1 MIHRLN
7 GLCHIKRVNI
17 LARQTPLDRVRN
29 IGFMAHIDAGK
40 TTTTERILF
49 YTGVTHRLGEVH
61 DGQATMDWMAQEQE
75 RGITITSA
83 ATTCYWNDHRIN
95 IIDTPG
101 HVDFTIE
108 VERSLRVLDGVVA
121 VFDAVGGVEPQSET
135 VWRQADRYGVPRLAF
150 INKMDRVGADL
161 ARCLK
166 MMRERLN
173 ATPVLVQLPLG
184 EEDRFQGIIDLI
196 GMKALV
202 YDESTKGLQFE
213 VVSIPAEYEEAAAE
227 ARNEML
233 EILSEV
239 DEGIME
245 RYLADEPVEDT
256 LIKTALRRGTIG
268 LEIVPVLCGAAFKN
282 KGIQPLL
289 NAVVDFLPSPLDV
302 PPVQGL
308 DAKENVVERPASDDA
323 PLAALAFKLFS
334 DPYVG
339 HLTFLRV
346 YSGVLASGSSVLNAS
361 KGVKERIGRLLKMHA
376 NKREEINAA
385 YAGEIVAAVGLKSTT
400 TGDTLA
406 DAQDPVVL
414 ETLHIPQPVID
425 IAIEPATKAD
435 QDKLGQALSK
445 VAAEDPSFRV
455 HSDTDTGQT
464 ILSGMG
470 ELHLEIIVDRLMREF
485 KVDARVGKPQV
496 AYRETITTEATAE
509 GKFVRQSGG
518 RGQYGH
524 VYLAVR
530 PLPAGEGVVFVNKIV
545 GGVVPKEFI
554 PAVERGVKEAA
565 ATGILGYPMVDAEI
579 ALVDGSYHE
588 VDSSERSFM
597 IAGSMGFKEAARRGK
612 PVLLEPIM
620 DLEVVAPEDFVGEV
634 MGELNA
640 RRGRVTGMESRGS
653 TQIIHGQ
660 VPLATMFGYATTLRS
675 TTQGRATF
683 TMQFDHYEPV
693 AASLAEEILGR
704 RQVRA

>member
-1 MIHRLN
+1 
-7 GLCHIKRVNI
+7 
-17 LARQTPLDRVRN
+17 
-29 IGFMAHIDAGK
+29 MAHIDAGK

-83 ATTCYWNDHRIN
+83 ATTCYWKDHRIN

-135 VWRQADRYGVPRLAF
+135 VWRQADRYGVPRMAF
-150 INKMDRVGADL
+150 INKMDRVGADIT
-161 ARCLK
+161 RCLK
-166 MMRERLN
+166 MMRERLK
-173 ATPVLVQLPLG
+173 ATPVLLQLPLG
-184 EEDRFQGIIDLI
+184 EEDKFRGMIDLVH
-196 GMKALV
+196 MQATV
-202 YDESTKGLQFE
+202 YDETAKATGIDFE
-213 VVSIPAEYEEAAAE
+213 VIEIPAAERERAEE

-233 EILSEV
+233 EVLSEV

-245 RYLADEPVEDT
+245 RYLADQPVDEPM
-256 LIKTALRRGTIG
+256 IKAALRRGTIS
-268 LEIVPVLCGAAFKN
+268 LEIVPVLCGSAFKN
-282 KGIQPLL
+282 KGVQALL
-289 NAVVDFLPSPLDV
+289 DAVVDYMPSPLDV
-302 PPVQGL
+302 PPVQGE
-308 DAKENVVERPASDDA
+308 DGKGNVVERPPSDDA
-323 PLAALAFKLFS
+323 PLAALAFKLLS
-334 DPYVG
+334 DPFIG
-339 HLTFLRV
+339 HLTFIRV
-346 YSGVLASGSSVLNAS
+346 YSGVLVTGSTVLNAT
-361 KGVKERIGRLLKMHA
+361 KGNRERVGRLLKMHA
-376 NKREEINAA
+376 NKREEINEA
-385 YAGEIVAAVGLKSTT
+385 YAGDIVAAVGMKNTT

-406 DAQDPVVL
+406 DERDPVVL

-435 QDKLGQALSK
+435 QDKLGQSLAK
-445 VAAEDPSFRV
+445 IAAEDPSFRV
-455 HSDTDTGQT
+455 HTDTDTGQT
-464 ILSGMG
+464 IISGMG

-496 AYRETITTEATAE
+496 AYRETITMEAEAE

-524 VYLAVR
+524 VVLIVK
-530 PLPAGEGVVFVNKIV
+530 PLPAGDGVVFANKIV
-545 GGVVPKEFI
+545 GGVIPKEYI

-565 ATGILGYPMVDAEI
+565 ATGILGYPMVDLEI
-579 ALVDGSYHE
+579 DLIYGSYHE
-588 VDSSERSFM
+588 VDSSERSFL
-597 IAGSMGFKEAARRGK
+597 IAGSMGFKEAAKRAK

-660 VPLATMFGYATTLRS
+660 VPLATMFGYATNLRS
-675 TTQGRATF
+675 STQGRATF
-683 TMQFDHYEPV
+683 SMQFDHYEPV

-704 RQVRA
+704 RQVRAGS

>member
-1 MIHRLN
+1 
-7 GLCHIKRVNI
+7 
-17 LARQTPLDRVRN
+17 
-29 IGFMAHIDAGK
+29 MAHIDAGK

-83 ATTCYWNDHRIN
+83 ATTCYWKDHRIN

-135 VWRQADRYGVPRLAF
+135 VWRQADRYGVPRMAF
-150 INKMDRVGADL
+150 INKMDRVGSDIT
-161 ARCLK
+161 RCLR
-166 MMRERLN
+166 MMRERLK
-173 ATPVLVQLPLG
+173 ATPVLLQLPLG
-184 EEDRFQGIIDLI
+184 EEDKFRGMIDLVH
-196 GMKALV
+196 MQATV
-202 YDESTKGLQFE
+202 YDETAKATGMDFE
-213 VVSIPAEYEEAAAE
+213 VIEIPAAERERAEE

-233 EILSEV
+233 EVLSEV

-245 RYLADEPVEDT
+245 RYLADQPVDEAM
-256 LIKTALRRGTIG
+256 IKAALRRGTIS
-268 LEIVPVLCGAAFKN
+268 LEIVPVLCGSAFKN
-282 KGIQPLL
+282 KGVQALL
-289 NAVVDFLPSPLDV
+289 DAVVDYLPSPLDV
-302 PPVQGL
+302 PPVQGE
-308 DAKENVVERPASDDA
+308 DGKGNVVERPPADDA
-323 PLAALAFKLFS
+323 PLAALAFKLLS
-334 DPYVG
+334 DPFIG
-339 HLTFLRV
+339 HLTFIRV
-346 YSGVLASGSSVLNAS
+346 YSGVLVTGGTVLNAT
-361 KGVKERIGRLLKMHA
+361 KGNKERVGRLLKMHA
-376 NKREEINAA
+376 NKREEIAEA
-385 YAGEIVAAVGLKSTT
+385 YAGDIVAAVGMKNTT

-406 DAQDPVVL
+406 DERDPVVL

-435 QDKLGQALSK
+435 QDKLGQSLAK
-445 VAAEDPSFRV
+445 IAAEDPSFRV

-464 ILSGMG
+464 IISGMG

-496 AYRETITTEATAE
+496 AYRETITTEAEAE

-524 VYLAVR
+524 VVLKVK
-530 PLPAGEGVVFVNKIV
+530 PLTAGEGVVFANKIV
-545 GGVVPKEFI
+545 GGVIPKEYI

-565 ATGILGYPMVDAEI
+565 ATGILGYPMVDLEI
-579 ALVDGSYHE
+579 DLVYGSYHE
-588 VDSSERSFM
+588 VDSSERSFL
-597 IAGSMGFKEAARRGK
+597 IAGSMGFKEAAKRAK

-660 VPLATMFGYATTLRS
+660 VPLATMFGYATNLRS
-675 TTQGRATF
+675 STQGRATF
-683 TMQFDHYEPV
+683 SMQFDHYEPV

-704 RQVRA
+704 RQARAGS

>member
-1 MIHRLN
+1 LT
-7 GLCHIKRVNI
+7 
-17 LARQTPLDRVRN
+17 RQTPLDRVRN

-61 DGQATMDWMAQEQE
+61 DGQAVMDWMAQEQE

-83 ATTCYWNDHRIN
+83 ATTCYWKDHRIN

-135 VWRQADRYGVPRLAF
+135 VWRQAERYGVPRLAF

-161 ARCLK
+161 SRCLK
-166 MMRERLN
+166 MMRERLK

-184 EEDRFQGIIDLI
+184 EEDRFKGVIDLI
-196 GMKALV
+196 TMQAVV
-202 YDESTKGLQFE
+202 YDETTKGTRFE
-213 VVSIPAEYEEAAAE
+213 VMDIPGDYAEAAAE

-233 EILSEV
+233 EVLAEV

-245 RYLADEPVEDT
+245 RYLADEPVADS
-256 LIKTALRRGTIG
+256 LIKAALRRGTIG
-268 LEIVPVLCGAAFKN
+268 LEIVPVLCGSAFKN
-282 KGIQPLL
+282 KGVQPLL
-289 NAVVDFLPSPLDV
+289 DAVLDYLPSPLDI
-302 PPVQGL
+302 PPIMGE
-308 DAKENVVERPASDDA
+308 DAKGRVVERPPADAA
-323 PLAALAFKLFS
+323 PLAALAFKLLS
-334 DPYVG
+334 DPYIG

-346 YSGVLASGSSVLNAS
+346 YSGVLASGSSVLNAT

-376 NKREEINAA
+376 NKREEIGEA
-385 YAGEIVAAVGLKSTT
+385 YAGDIVAAVGLKNTT

-414 ETLHIPQPVID
+414 EALHIPQPVID
-425 IAIEPATKAD
+425 IAIEPQTKAD
-435 QDKLGQALSK
+435 QDKLGQALGK
-445 VAAEDPSFRV
+445 IAAEDPSFRV
-455 HSDTDTGQT
+455 HSDTETGQT
-464 ILSGMG
+464 IISGMG

-496 AYRETITTEATAE
+496 AYRETITAEAEAE

-524 VYLAVR
+524 VVLTLK
-530 PLPAGEGVVFVNKIV
+530 PLPAGAGVVFANKIV

-565 ATGILGYPMVDAEI
+565 ATGILGYPMVDLEV
-579 ALVDGSYHE
+579 ALVYGSYHE
-588 VDSSERSFM
+588 VDSSERSFL
-597 IAGSMGFKEAARRGK
+597 IAGSLGFKEAAKRAR

-620 DLEVVAPEDFVGEV
+620 VLEVVAPEDFVGEV

-640 RRGRVTGMESRGS
+640 RRGRITGMESRGS

-675 TTQGRATF
+675 ATQGRATF

-704 RQVRA
+704 RHVRA

>member
-1 MIHRLN
+1 M
-7 GLCHIKRVNI
+7 
-17 LARQTPLDRVRN
+17 ARQTPLDRVRN

-61 DGQATMDWMAQEQE
+61 DGQAVMDWMAQEQE

-83 ATTCYWNDHRIN
+83 ATTCYWRDHRIN

-150 INKMDRVGADL
+150 VNKMDRVGADL
-161 ARCLK
+161 PRCLR
-166 MMRERLN
+166 MMRERLK
-173 ATPVLVQLPLG
+173 ATPVLLQLPLG
-184 EEDRFQGIIDLI
+184 EEDRFQGVIDLVT
-196 GMKALV
+196 MKALIYEEGV
-202 YDESTKGLQFE
+202 KGMRFE
-213 VVSIPAEYEEAAAE
+213 VADIPGDYQELAGE

-245 RYLADEPVEDT
+245 RYLADEPVEDA
-256 LIKTALRRGTIG
+256 LIKAALRRGTIG
-268 LEIVPVLCGAAFKN
+268 LDIVPVLCGSAFKN
-282 KGIQPLL
+282 KGVQPLL
-289 NAVVDFLPSPLDV
+289 DAVVDYLPSPLDV
-302 PPVQGL
+302 PPVQGE
-308 DAKENVVERPASDDA
+308 DAKGRVVERPPSDAA
-323 PLAALAFKLFS
+323 PLAALAFKLWS
-334 DPYVG
+334 DPYIG

-346 YSGVLASGSSVLNAS
+346 YSGVLASGSSVLNAT
-361 KGVKERIGRLLKMHA
+361 KGGKERIGRLLKMHA
-376 NKREEINAA
+376 NKREEISEA
-385 YAGEIVAAVGLKSTT
+385 YAGDIVAAVGLKNTT

-425 IAIEPATKAD
+425 IAIEPQTKAD
-435 QDKLGQALSK
+435 QDKLGQALGK
-445 VAAEDPSFRV
+445 IAAEDPSFRV

-464 ILSGMG
+464 IISGMG

-485 KVDARVGKPQV
+485 KVDARVGRPQV
-496 AYRETITTEATAE
+496 AYRETITADAQAE

-524 VYLAVR
+524 VVLTLK
-530 PLPAGEGVVFVNKIV
+530 PLPAGAGVVFANRIV
-545 GGVVPKEFI
+545 GGAVPKEYI
-554 PAVERGVKEAA
+554 SAVERGVREAA
-565 ATGILGYPMVDAEI
+565 ATGILGYPMVDLEV

-588 VDSSERSFM
+588 VDSSERSFL
-597 IAGSMGFKEAARRGK
+597 IAGSLGFKQGAKRAK

-660 VPLATMFGYATTLRS
+660 VPLATMFGYATALRS
-675 TTQGRATF
+675 ATQGRATF

-693 AASLAEEILGR
+693 SASLAEEILGR

>member
-1 MIHRLN
+1 
-7 GLCHIKRVNI
+7 
-17 LARQTPLDRVRN
+17 
-29 IGFMAHIDAGK
+29 MAHIDAGK

-61 DGQATMDWMAQEQE
+61 DGQATMDWMVQEQE

-83 ATTCYWNDHRIN
+83 ATTCYWKDHRIN

-101 HVDFTIE
+101 HVDFTVE

-161 ARCLK
+161 PRCLK
-166 MMRERLN
+166 MMRERLK
-173 ATPVLVQLPLG
+173 ATPVLLQLPIG
-184 EEDRFQGIIDLI
+184 EEDKFQGMIDLVN
-196 GMKALV
+196 MKAFY
-202 YDESTKGLQFE
+202 YDNVGKGMDFE
-213 VVSIPAEYEEAAAE
+213 VREIPEAYAEAVAE
-227 ARNEML
+227 ARTEIL

-245 RYLADEPVEDT
+245 RYLADEPVEDS
-256 LIKTALRRGTIG
+256 LIKTALRRGTIS
-268 LEIVPVLCGAAFKN
+268 LEVVPVLCGSAFKN
-282 KGIQPLL
+282 KGVQALL
-289 NAVVDFLPSPLDV
+289 DAVVAYLPSPLDV

-308 DAKENVVERPASDDA
+308 DPKGNVVERPCSDAA
-323 PLAALAFKLFS
+323 PLSALAFKLLS
-334 DPYVG
+334 DPFIG

-346 YSGVLASGSSVLNAS
+346 YSGEMTAGSSVLNAT
-361 KGVKERIGRLLKMHA
+361 KGTKERIGRILKMHA
-376 NKREEINAA
+376 NKREEITTA
-385 YAGEIVAAVGLKSTT
+385 YAGDIVALVGLKTTT

-445 VAAEDPSFRV
+445 IAAEDPSFRV

-464 ILSGMG
+464 IISGMG

-496 AYRETITTEATAE
+496 AYRETITEETKAE

-524 VYLAVR
+524 VVLNLK
-530 PLPAGEGVVFVNKIV
+530 PLPAGDGVVFTNKIV
-545 GGVVPKEFI
+545 GGSI
-554 PAVERGVKEAA
+554 PREYIAPVERGVREAA
-565 ATGILGYPMVDAEI
+565 ASGILGYPMVDLEI
-579 ALVDGSYHE
+579 VLVDGSYHE
-588 VDSSERSFM
+588 VDSSERSFL
-597 IAGSMGFKEAARRGK
+597 IAGSIGFKEGAKRAK

-620 DLEVVAPEDFVGEV
+620 DLEIVAPEDFVGEV

-675 TTQGRATF
+675 ATQGRATF

-693 AASLAEEILGR
+693 SASLAEEILGR
-704 RQVRA
+704 RQARA

>member
-1 MIHRLN
+1 M
-7 GLCHIKRVNI
+7 
-17 LARQTPLDRVRN
+17 ARKTPLNRVRN

-61 DGQATMDWMAQEQE
+61 DGQAVMDWMEQERE
-75 RGITITSA
+75 RGITITYA
-83 ATTCYWNDHRIN
+83 ATTCYWRDHHIN

-121 VFDAVGGVEPQSET
+121 VFDAVAGVEPQTET

-161 ARCLK
+161 PRCLA
-166 MMRERLN
+166 MMRERLAAN
-173 ATPVLVQLPLG
+173 PVLLQLPLG
-184 EEDRFQGIIDLI
+184 EEDRFQGCIDLI
-196 GMKALV
+196 HLNALIYDEATKGMKFAV
-202 YDESTKGLQFE
+202 AD
-213 VVSIPAEYEEAAAE
+213 IPADYQELAQEQRTLLLEALA
-227 ARNEML
+227 
-233 EILSEV
+233 EV
-239 DEGIME
+239 DEAIME
-245 RYLADEPVEDT
+245 RYLADEPVAPEM
-256 LIKTALRRGTIG
+256 INQALRRGTIE
-268 LEIVPVLCGAAFKN
+268 LALVPVLCGAAFKN

-289 NAVVDFLPSPLDV
+289 DAVVEYLPSPLDIL
-302 PPVQGL
+302 PVRGL
-308 DAKENVVERPASDDA
+308 NPKGEVVERPASDDA
-323 PLAALAFKLFS
+323 PLAALAFKVLS
-334 DPYVG
+334 DPHVG

-346 YSGVLASGSSVLNAS
+346 YSGQLASGSAVLNS
-361 KGVKERIGRLLKMHA
+361 TKGVKERIGRLLKMHA
-376 NKREEINAA
+376 NKREELEMA
-385 YAGEIVAAVGLKSTT
+385 YAGDIVAAVGLKNTT

-406 DAQDPVVL
+406 EERAPVIL
-414 ETLHIPQPVID
+414 EALHIPHPVID

-435 QDKLGQALSK
+435 QDKLGQALGRI
-445 VAAEDPSFRV
+445 AAEDPSFGLK
-455 HSDTDTGQT
+455 TDLETGET
-464 ILSGMG
+464 IISGMG

-496 AYRETITTEATAE
+496 AYRETITEEARAE

-524 VYLAVR
+524 VVLMLR
-530 PLPAGEGVVFVNKIV
+530 PLPAGEGVVFNNKII

-554 PAVERGVKEAA
+554 PAVEKGVKEAA
-565 ATGILGYPMVDAEI
+565 ATGILGYPMADLEVD
-579 ALVDGSYHE
+579 LVDGSYHE
-588 VDSSERSFM
+588 VDSSERSFF
-597 IAGSMGFKEAARRGK
+597 IAGSIGFKVAAKKAR

-620 DLEVVAPEDFVGEV
+620 DLEVVTPEDFVGEV

-640 RRGRVTGMESRGS
+640 RRGRITGMESRGS

-675 TTQGRATF
+675 STQGRATF

-693 AASLAEEILGR
+693 SASLAEEILGR
-704 RQVRA
+704 RQARA

>member
-1 MIHRLN
+1 
-7 GLCHIKRVNI
+7 
-17 LARQTPLDRVRN
+17 
-29 IGFMAHIDAGK
+29 MAHIDAGK

-83 ATTCYWNDHRIN
+83 ATTCYWKDYRIN

-150 INKMDRVGADL
+150 VNKMDRVGADL
-161 ARCLK
+161 PRCLK
-166 MMRERLN
+166 MMRERLK
-173 ATPVLVQLPLG
+173 ATPVLLQLPLG
-184 EEDRFQGIIDLI
+184 EEDKFRGIIDLI
-196 GMKALV
+196 TMQCTV
-202 YDESTKGLQFE
+202 YDETPKGTGTLFE
-213 VVSIPAEYEEAAAE
+213 VVDIPADYRELAEE

-239 DEGIME
+239 DEGIMA
-245 RYLADEPVEDT
+245 RYLADEPVDEA
-256 LIKTALRRGTIG
+256 LIRSALRRGTIG
-268 LEIVPVLCGAAFKN
+268 NDIVPVLCGSAFKN
-282 KGIQPLL
+282 KGVQPLL
-289 NAVVDFLPSPLDV
+289 DAVVDFLPSPLDV

-308 DAKENVVERPASDDA
+308 DAKGNVVERPPADEA
-323 PLAALAFKLFS
+323 PLAALAFKLLS
-334 DPYVG
+334 DPFIG

-346 YSGVLASGSSVLNAS
+346 YSGVLATGSTVLNAT

-376 NKREEINAA
+376 NKREEIAEA
-385 YAGEIVAAVGLKSTT
+385 YAGDIVALVGLKNTT

-406 DAQDPVVL
+406 DVQDPVVL

-435 QDKLGQALSK
+435 QDKLGQALAK
-445 VAAEDPSFRV
+445 IAAEDPSFRV
-455 HSDTDTGQT
+455 HSDTETAQT
-464 ILSGMG
+464 IISGMG

-496 AYRETITTEATAE
+496 AYRETITEEARAE

-524 VYLAVR
+524 VVLVLK
-530 PLPAGEGVVFVNKIV
+530 PLEAGAGVVFANKIV
-545 GGVVPKEFI
+545 GGSVPKEYI
-554 PAVERGVKEAA
+554 APVERGVREAA
-565 ATGILGYPMVDAEI
+565 ATGILGYPMVDLEI
-579 ALVDGSYHE
+579 DLVDGSYHE
-588 VDSSERSFM
+588 VDSSERSFL
-597 IAGSMGFKEAARRGK
+597 IAGSIGFKEGAKRAK
-612 PVLLEPIM
+612 PVLLEPVM

-675 TTQGRATF
+675 STQGRATF

>member
-1 MIHRLN
+1 
-7 GLCHIKRVNI
+7 
-17 LARQTPLDRVRN
+17 
-29 IGFMAHIDAGK
+29 MAHIDAGK

-61 DGQATMDWMAQEQE
+61 DGQATMDWMEQEQE

-83 ATTCYWNDHRIN
+83 ATTCYWKDHRIN

-150 INKMDRVGADL
+150 INKMDRVGADID
-161 ARCLK
+161 RCLG
-166 MMRERLN
+166 MMRERLKAN
-173 ATPVLVQLPLG
+173 PVLVQLPIG

-196 GMKALV
+196 NMNALI
-202 YDESTKGLQFE
+202 YDEATKGTRFD
-213 VVSIPAEYEEAAAE
+213 VTAIPADYQELAQEQQTLLLEALA
-227 ARNEML
+227 
-233 EILSEV
+233 EV
-239 DEGIME
+239 DEEIME
-245 RYLADEPVEDT
+245 RYLADEPVDAEMM
-256 LIKTALRRGTIG
+256 KRALRRGTIN
-268 LEIVPVLCGAAFKN
+268 LSLVPVLCGSAFKN
-282 KGIQPLL
+282 KGIQPVLD
-289 NAVVDFLPSPLDV
+289 AVVEYLPSPLDI
-302 PPVQGL
+302 PPVHGL
-308 DAKENVVERPASDDA
+308 NPKGEVVERAPADEA
-323 PLAALAFKLFS
+323 PLAALAFKLIS

-339 HLTFLRV
+339 HLTFIRV
-346 YSGVLASGSSVLNAS
+346 YSGVLPSGSAVLNS
-361 KGVKERIGRLLKMHA
+361 TKGVKERIGRLLKMHA
-376 NKREEINAA
+376 NKREEIEAA
-385 YAGEIVAAVGLKSTT
+385 YAGDIVAAVGLKNTT

-406 DAQDPVVL
+406 DEREPVIL

-435 QDKLGQALSK
+435 QDKLGQALSRI
-445 VAAEDPSFRV
+445 AAEDPSFRL
-455 HSDTDTGQT
+455 HTDVETGET
-464 ILSGMG
+464 IISGMG

-496 AYRETITTEATAE
+496 AYRETITEEARAE

-524 VYLAVR
+524 VVLVLK
-530 PLPAGEGVVFVNKIV
+530 PLPAGSDVVFANKIV
-545 GGVVPKEFI
+545 GGAIPKEFI
-554 PAVERGVKEAA
+554 GPTEKGIREAA
-565 ATGILGYPMVDAEI
+565 ATGILGYPMVDLEI
-579 ALVDGSYHE
+579 DLVDGSYHE
-588 VDSSERSFM
+588 VDSSERSFF
-597 IAGSMGFKEAARRGK
+597 IAGSMGFKEAAKKAR

-640 RRGRVTGMESRGS
+640 RRGRITGMESRGS

-660 VPLATMFGYATTLRS
+660 VPLATMFGYATALRS
-675 TTQGRATF
+675 STQGRATF

-693 AASLAEEILGR
+693 SASLAEEILGR
-704 RQVRA
+704 RQARA

>member
-1 MIHRLN
+1 
-7 GLCHIKRVNI
+7 
-17 LARQTPLDRVRN
+17 
-29 IGFMAHIDAGK
+29 MAHIDAGK

-83 ATTCYWNDHRIN
+83 ATTCYWKDHRIN

-135 VWRQADRYGVPRLAF
+135 VWRQADRYGVPRMAF
-150 INKMDRVGADL
+150 INKMDRVGSDIT
-161 ARCLK
+161 RCLR
-166 MMRERLN
+166 MMRERLK
-173 ATPVLVQLPLG
+173 ATPVLLQLPLG
-184 EEDRFQGIIDLI
+184 EEDKFRGMIDLVH
-196 GMKALV
+196 MQATV
-202 YDESTKGLQFE
+202 YDETAKATGMDFE
-213 VVSIPAEYEEAAAE
+213 VIEIPAAERERAEE

-233 EILSEV
+233 EVLSEV

-245 RYLADEPVEDT
+245 RYLADQPVDEAM
-256 LIKTALRRGTIG
+256 IKAALRRGTIS
-268 LEIVPVLCGAAFKN
+268 LEIVPVLCGSAFKN
-282 KGIQPLL
+282 KGVQALL
-289 NAVVDFLPSPLDV
+289 DAVVDYLPSPLDV
-302 PPVQGL
+302 PPVQGE
-308 DAKENVVERPASDDA
+308 DGKGNVVERPPSDDA
-323 PLAALAFKLFS
+323 PLAALAFKLLS
-334 DPYVG
+334 DPFIG
-339 HLTFLRV
+339 HLTFIRV
-346 YSGVLASGSSVLNAS
+346 YSGVLVTGSTVLNAT
-361 KGVKERIGRLLKMHA
+361 KGNKERVGRLLKMHA
-376 NKREEINAA
+376 NKREEINEA
-385 YAGEIVAAVGLKSTT
+385 YAGDIVAAVGMKNTT

-406 DAQDPVVL
+406 DERDPVVL

-425 IAIEPATKAD
+425 IAIEPATKVD
-435 QDKLGQALSK
+435 QDKLGQSLAK
-445 VAAEDPSFRV
+445 IAAEDPSFRV
-455 HSDTDTGQT
+455 HTDTDTGQT
-464 ILSGMG
+464 IISGMG

-496 AYRETITTEATAE
+496 AYRETITTEAEAE

-524 VYLAVR
+524 VVLIVK
-530 PLPAGEGVVFVNKIV
+530 PLPSGEGVVFANKIV
-545 GGVVPKEFI
+545 GGVIPKEYI

-565 ATGILGYPMVDAEI
+565 ATGILGYPMVDLEI
-579 ALVDGSYHE
+579 DLIYGSYHE
-588 VDSSERSFM
+588 VDSSERSFL
-597 IAGSMGFKEAARRGK
+597 IAGSMGFKEAAKRAK

-660 VPLATMFGYATTLRS
+660 VPLATMFGYATNLRS
-675 TTQGRATF
+675 STQGRATF
-683 TMQFDHYEPV
+683 SMQFDHYEPV

-704 RQVRA
+704 RQARAGS